1 MYKSDI
7 LEELLIS
14 TVEEGF
20 LTMALAQAVCDIS
33 DISEQMCELQA
44 LAMAWLGM
52 RWGGRRAGPAPNCH
66 GEELK

>member
-44 LAMAWLGM
+44 LAMA
-52 RWGGRRAGPAPNCH
+52 
-66 GEELK
+66 